1 MIPALITL
9 LLLVLIMVARQTIKT
24 SRLESPIVEHP
35 IIEEE
40 EHLFAERPH
49 HPEKKDELPKVD
61 QKQIVITELM
71 VNGTIDFERAKELG
85 IKRLAGVIFR
95 LRKHYKIDNVVV
107 DGKFSHYKLI
117 KHKGN

>member
-35 IIEEE
+35 EVEEE

-49 HPEKKDELPKVD
+49 HPEKKEEFGKVD
-61 QKQIVITELM
+61 QKQIVFTELV

-107 DGKFSHYKLI
+107 DGKILTLQVD
-117 KHKGN
+117 

>member
-35 IIEEE
+35 IMEED
-40 EHLFAERPH
+40 EHLYAERPH
-49 HPEKKDELPKVD
+49 HPEKKEELTKMD
-61 QKQIVITELM
+61 QKQIVITELL
-71 VNGTIDFERAKELG
+71 NYGKIDFERAKELG

-95 LRKHYKIDNVVV
+95 LRKHHRIDNVIV
-107 DGKFSHYKLI
+107 DGKFSHYKLV
-117 KHKGN
+117 HYRGN